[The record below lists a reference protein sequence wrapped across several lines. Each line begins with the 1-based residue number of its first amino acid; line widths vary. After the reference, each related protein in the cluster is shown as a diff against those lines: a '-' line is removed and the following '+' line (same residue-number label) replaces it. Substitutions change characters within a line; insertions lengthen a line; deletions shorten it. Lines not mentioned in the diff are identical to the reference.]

1 MDTTQYKEQ
10 LIQCYRKPAKKPEPS
25 ITYQSENK
33 TDFLMVLIKDFIWE
47 VARNSGDDN
56 SSIPAWS
63 GFNAL
68 VSTKTVPVAKIRYLP
83 FINASLS
90 DFSTIFTTL
99 LRLVHISEELGQ
111 HHILVTADLAIYS
124 KAQQIL
130 WSRPE
135 PLLGKITMRL
145 GGMYLTMAFLASIGK
160 IFGDGGLHNI
170 LTSSDVYAATTAN
183 QMLQG
188 KQYARGIRGVRLAHE
203 ALSHMFLASA
213 EAFATKNSLP
223 WLTDETKQL
232 VHDLEQSFKSKD
244 ATACATICQKAEDM
258 IPQSV
263 LNTTALFR
271 KEGRQHSATFAYWDS
286 FLESGNILLRLLRA
300 DREANFP
307 MHIQAVIE
315 IVPYFIL
322 AGRINYA
329 QYTPVYIAE
338 MKQLEQQKPLMYCH
352 MMEGGFVVR
361 RSATRIFNCVLTDQ
375 ALEQTINR
383 EAKSQGGVIGFT
395 LRKGALLRWLMTR
408 HIMGE
413 YAEAFKQLCNS
424 GSKGKLHEELG
435 DSRLKKDRKDVK
447 SIKEYLYSQCQDPFD
462 LDNVSN

>member
-1 MDTTQYKEQ
+1 MPILSGLAIEYNFRETFSKKCTLYYHKVFLAQTLDTTQYKEQ
-10 LIQCYRKPAKKPEPS
+10 LIQCYRKPAKKPDPS
-25 ITYQSENK
+25 ITYQLENK
-33 TDFLMVLIKDFIWE
+33 TDFSMVLIKDFIWE

-63 GFNAL
+63 VFNAI

-83 FINASLS
+83 FINASPS

-111 HHILVTADLAIYS
+111 HHILVRADLAIYS

-130 WSRPE
+130 WSRLE
-135 PLLGKITMRL
+135 PLFGKIIMRL
-145 GGMYLTMAFLASIGK
+145 GGMHLTMA
-160 IFGDGGLHNI
+160 GLHNI
-170 LTSSDVYAATTAN
+170 LTSSDVYAAATAN

-203 ALSHMFLASA
+203 ALSHMFLTSA

-232 VHDLEQSFKSKD
+232 VHNLEQSFKSKD
-244 ATACATICQKAEDM
+244 ATACDTIFQKAEDM

-263 LNTTALFR
+263 LNTIALFR
-271 KEGRQHSATFAYWDS
+271 KEGRQHSTTFAYWDS

-307 MHIQAVIE
+307 MHIQAVID

-329 QYTPVYIAE
+329 RNTPVYIAE
-338 MKQLEQQKPLMYCH
+338 MKQLEQQKPLMCCH
-352 MMEGGFVVR
+352 MMEGGFV
-361 RSATRIFNCVLTDQ
+361 SPCVTMAYD
-375 ALEQTINR
+375 TTYH
-383 EAKSQGGVIGFT
+383 G
-395 LRKGALLRWLMTR
+395 
-408 HIMGE
+408 
-413 YAEAFKQLCNS
+413 
-424 GSKGKLHEELG
+424 
-435 DSRLKKDRKDVK
+435 
-447 SIKEYLYSQCQDPFD
+447 
-462 LDNVSN
+462 